1 MNHHSGT
8 FAQSGRVEDPI
19 RRNVF
24 QRKYGQEF
32 ENPNKRRVKRID
44 EKMKYES
51 YFTLYVHRY
60 NIIQILEKT
69 PENPEPVKILCTIIM
84 NNDVY

>member
-1 MNHHSGT
+1 MNDHAGT

-44 EKMKYES
+44 EEMKCKS
-51 YFTLYVHRY
+51 SLL
-60 NIIQILEKT
+60 I
-69 PENPEPVKILCTIIM
+69 
-84 NNDVY
+84 